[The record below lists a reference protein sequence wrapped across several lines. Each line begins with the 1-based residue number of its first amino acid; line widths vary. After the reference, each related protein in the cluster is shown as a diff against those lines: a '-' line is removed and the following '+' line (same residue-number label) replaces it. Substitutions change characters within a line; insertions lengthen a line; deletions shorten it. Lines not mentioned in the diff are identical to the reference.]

1 MKIVIENIP
10 FKFDVGCRLLKLKH
24 ENCPYEQLEDMWND
38 IIPMSFKEIAQLNNL
53 EERRVGMVCLGL
65 DRMVSEVNPILI
77 NSETIEKKTQYIDKN
92 GKLVKENFSD
102 TYELYQVKGEVFGT
116 TQWGRDMEDCYF
128 VKFKDTSTDRNYM
141 IWVDL
146 QSVART
152 NFAEEK
158 SFFYFS
164 DEIREKINAIQCIA
178 WTMQTNVEKG
188 NIKEILRQGDCIFVK
203 PKDSSKPML
212 DSARHLTEQEYR
224 KLLVAE
230 S

>member
-24 ENCPYEQLEDMWND
+24 ESCPYEQLEDMWND

-53 EERRVGMVCLGL
+53 EERRVGMLCLGL
-65 DRMVSEVNPILI
+65 DRMVSEVKPILI

-152 NFAEEK
+152 NFAEGGY
-158 SFFYFS
+158 FYYN
-164 DEIREKINAIQCIA
+164 DEIRKKINAIQCIA

-212 DSARHLTEQEYR
+212 DNARHLTEQEYR

>member
-24 ENCPYEQLEDMWND
+24 ESCPYEQLEDMWND

-53 EERRVGMVCLGL
+53 EERRVGMLCLGL

-102 TYELYQVKGEVFGT
+102 TYELYEVKGEVFGK

-152 NFAEEK
+152 NFAEGGY
-158 SFFYFS
+158 FYFS
-164 DEIREKINAIQCIA
+164 DEMKDKINAIQCIA

-203 PKDSSKPML
+203 PKDSSRPML
-212 DSARHLTEQEYR
+212 DSARHLTEKEYR

>member
-10 FKFDVGCRLLKLKH
+10 FKFDVGCRLLKLKN

-38 IIPMSFKEIAQLNNL
+38 IQPMSFKEIAQLENL
-53 EERRVGMVCLGL
+53 EERRVGMICLGL
-65 DRMVSEVNPILI
+65 DRMVSEVKPTLI

-102 TYELYQVKGEVFGT
+102 TYELYKVKGEVFGKSK
-116 TQWGRDMEDCYF
+116 WGANMEDCYF

-146 QSVART
+146 KSVARI
-152 NFAEEK
+152 NFKEK
-158 SFFYFS
+158 NSYFHFS

-178 WTMQTNVEKG
+178 WTMQTNVAEG

-203 PKDSSKPML
+203 PI
-212 DSARHLTEQEYR
+212 DSATMESPRHLTEKEYR

>member
-24 ENCPYEQLEDMWND
+24 ESCPYEQLEDMWND

-53 EERRVGMVCLGL
+53 EERRVGMLCLGL
-65 DRMVSEVNPILI
+65 DRMVSEVKPILI

-152 NFAEEK
+152 NFAEG
-158 SFFYFS
+158 SYFYYN
-164 DEIREKINAIQCIA
+164 DEIRKKINAIQCIA